1 MATNKFFLEHDLE
14 KDIRRTVDEWV
25 RDGLVVDSVV
35 GSMRIASDISSLASR
50 LTRHVEAL
58 FVNS

>member
-1 MATNKFFLEHDLE
+1 MAINKFFLEHDLE
-14 KDIRRTVDEWV
+14 KHIRRTVDEWV

-50 LTRHVEAL
+50 LTRHVEEI